1 MFREMALSMGSI
13 SHHGKPTRAVMC
25 APDLKSITL
34 KQPTKEPIKYA
45 FVHGT
50 LTPWKK
56 NLLTKMNVVA
66 DVESASAEV
75 SHKFT

>member
-1 MFREMALSMGSI
+1 MFREMALSMSSI
-13 SHHGKPTRAVMC
+13 SHHGKPTRTISTT
-25 APDLKSITL
+25 PDLNFITL
-34 KQPTKEPIKYA
+34 KEPKKESIKYA
-45 FVHGT
+45 SVHGT

-66 DVESASAEV
+66 DVESTSNSI